1 MLVLGISCGHNAN
14 VCLLTEQEVLLHYE
28 KERFTRIK
36 NDSGLVDDLIRMA
49 LTDAGVTIDDVELVA
64 SSLPVWPEHGI
75 TGRIVSGELYTSVFA
90 HSRHVMEVLGRRLPA
105 IYVPHHLGHMAYA
118 YLLSSFEDA
127 DIIAVDAFGNF
138 TATAVGVGSG
148 AKLSV
153 SLDLYP
159 GNIGSLWAMASLA
172 IFDNILA
179 AGKIMGLAPYGQPRF
194 VQAMRDR
201 YIKAIQGFALP
212 TDAWRDHASI
222 PWLPRGVKPGWSHPD
237 VMDLASSIQSL
248 TTEVMLDLVRGL
260 SARTGRR
267 QLCLSGGVALNG
279 VANEAIISSGA
290 YDEVFIPPAV
300 NDGGLSLGLALYAV
314 AEEIGERPTSR
325 DPRYLGRIYTKEAI
339 DMVASSARQRYRVQ
353 RLGEGETPEV
363 VAMALLEGKTVALW
377 YGRAESGPRALGHRS
392 ILCDP
397 RPRDRQL
404 YLNQYIKEREPFRPF
419 GASILAEDLPQVC
432 DMVGRSPFMLRVAGV
447 PEHRRDHVSAITHVD
462 GTTRPQTLEPGDRV
476 LGPLRSIL
484 ESFAERTGC
493 PAVLNTSFNIKGEP
507 LVESP
512 ADALRSFSN
521 VPLDLLI
528 LNDWLIDKE
537 LR

>member
-36 NDSGLVDDLIRMA
+36 NDSGLVDDLILMA

-64 SSLPVWPEHGI
+64 SSLPVWPERGI
-75 TGRIVSGELYTSVFA
+75 TGRIVSGAPYTSVFV
-90 HSRHVMEVLGRRLPA
+90 HSRHVVEVLGRRLPA
-105 IYVPHHLGHMAYA
+105 IYVPHHLGHMAYT

-148 AKLSV
+148 AKLNV
-153 SLDLYP
+153 SLDLHP

-172 IFDNILA
+172 IFDDILA
-179 AGKIMGLAPYGQPRF
+179 AGKVMGLAPYGQPRF
-194 VQAMRDR
+194 LQAMRDR
-201 YIKAIQGFALP
+201 YLEAVQGFVLP
-212 TDAWRDHASI
+212 TDVWRDHASI
-222 PWLPRGVKPGWSHPD
+222 PWLPREAMSGWSHPD
-237 VMDLASSIQSL
+237 VMDLASSIQGF
-248 TTEVMLDLVRGL
+248 TTEVMLGLVRSL
-260 SARTGRR
+260 SERTGRR

-300 NDGGLSLGLALYAV
+300 NDGGLSLGFALYAV
-314 AEEIGERPTSR
+314 AEEVGQRPKCR
-325 DPRYLGRIYTKEAI
+325 DPRYLGRVYTKEAI
-339 DMVASSARQRYRVQ
+339 DIVVSSARQKYRVQ
-353 RLGEGETPEV
+353 QLLEGELPEV

-392 ILCDP
+392 ILSDP
-397 RPRDRQL
+397 RPKDRQL
-404 YLNQYIKEREPFRPF
+404 YLNRYIKGREPFRPF
-419 GASILAEDLPQVC
+419 GASILAEDIAQVC
-432 DMVGRSPFMLRVAGV
+432 DMVGCSPFMLRVSGV
-447 PEHRRDHVSAITHVD
+447 PEHRRESIPAITHID

-476 LGPLRSIL
+476 LGPLRNIL
-484 ESFAERTGC
+484 ESFSLRTGC

-537 LR
+537 QR